1 MILTELKA
9 WVQVFG
15 NWLKNQESR
24 KPLPLITEERYQELP
39 KRALECKLS
48 LLSDEDF
55 RFRRPGAVATWNL
68 IHKDAPTG
76 GLLLT
81 LDNLVRLQL
90 ELDPKRQSS
99 EIVKRGLERSM
110 GLTHRFQA
118 TWLFKT
124 SQSESLKFVLI
135 TSFDIDLSSHY
146 IDEAAREV
154 LRYAALDAFN
164 MRAIPSVPWR
174 ERIYHFPWYESIAQI
189 SPRKGCPSQPRVR
202 ALCRRVQN
210 VTLR

>member
-1 MILTELKA
+1 MTLTELKA
-9 WVQVFG
+9 WIQIFG
-15 NWLKNQESR
+15 GWLKTQEKG
-24 KPLPLITEERYQELP
+24 KPLPLITEERYQETP
-39 KRALECKLS
+39 KRVLECKLS
-48 LLSDEDF
+48 LLADDDQKSK
-55 RFRRPGAVATWNL
+55 RPGAIATWNL

-81 LDNLVRLQL
+81 LDNLVKLQL
-90 ELDPKRQSS
+90 ELDPKRQST
-99 EIVKRGLERSM
+99 EIVRRGLERSM

-118 TWLFKT
+118 TWLFKNH
-124 SQSESLKFVLI
+124 QSDQLKFVMI
-135 TSFDIDLSSHY
+135 TAFDIDLSSHY

-189 SPRKGCPSQPRVR
+189 SPRKGCPAQPRVR

>member
-1 MILTELKA
+1 MIISELKA
-9 WVQVFG
+9 WIQIFG
-15 NWLKNQESR
+15 GWLKVQEKR
-24 KPLPLITEERYQELP
+24 KPLPLMTEERYQETP
-39 KRALECKLS
+39 KRVLECRLS
-48 LLSDEDF
+48 LLADDDPKS
-55 RFRRPGAVATWNL
+55 RRPGAVATWNL

-90 ELDPKRQSS
+90 ELDPKRQST

-118 TWLFKT
+118 TWIFK
-124 SQSESLKFVLI
+124 SAQSSNLRFVMI
-135 TSFDIDLSSHY
+135 TAFDVDLSSHY

-189 SPRKGCPSQPRVR
+189 SPRKGCPTQPRVR

-210 VTLR
+210 VTIR